1 MAVYTSTTI
10 LIIIALSSVILFF
23 FVVLHNSHTFQIV
36 LGELQESCTSSHSS
50 GIFKKSELLL
60 FKKL

>member
-10 LIIIALSSVILFF
+10 LIIIALSSVMLF

-36 LGELQESCTSSHSS
+36 LGELQESCTSSHFS
-50 GIFKKSELLL
+50 GTFQKSELLL
-60 FKKL
+60 FKKS